1 MIVGQEVMQRTN
13 SPTLCWKLT
22 IKAVIA
28 QTYMWVFL
36 IREVSDT
43 ILAMLFHTKQPANHM
58 SNHCGPQFEKHYFRQ
73 ISKSAAES
81 KFV

>member
-22 IKAVIA
+22 IKEVIA
-28 QTYMWVFL
+28 QTYKWVFL

-43 ILAMLFHTKQPANHM
+43 IFAMLFHTK
-58 SNHCGPQFEKHYFRQ
+58 
-73 ISKSAAES
+73 
-81 KFV
+81 